1 MPEFLKTPAGHA
13 LLGVIIAVVLII
25 FIDLNYKFFMKAVLD
40 FFFALIIAAILL
52 FPLIIPLSIIS
63 KVP

>member
-40 FFFALIIAAILL
+40 FFFADRK
-52 FPLIIPLSIIS
+52 S
-63 KVP
+63 VV